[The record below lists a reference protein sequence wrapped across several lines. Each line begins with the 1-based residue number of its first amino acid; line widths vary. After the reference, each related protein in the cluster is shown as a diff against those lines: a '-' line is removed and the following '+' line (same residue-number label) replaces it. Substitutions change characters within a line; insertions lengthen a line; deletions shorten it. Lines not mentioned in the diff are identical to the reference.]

1 MHGATIKT
9 VNAQEA
15 KLNNSHK
22 NIKLKLLKG
31 AFLNVLMWKFI

>member
-1 MHGATIKT
+1 MHGATVKT

-15 KLNNSHK
+15 KLNNHK

-31 AFLNVLMWKFI
+31 GFLNVLMWNFI

>member
-1 MHGATIKT
+1 MHGATVKI

-15 KLNNSHK
+15 KLNNNHK

-31 AFLNVLMWKFI
+31 AFLNVLM